1 MLFFNSFL
9 KIFKFGFNNF
19 YDYLFFNNFFKIFN
33 IFYCLLFIYF
43 FIIKKNCFV
52 NFVIIFKI
60 ISFKTDL
67 EISTL

>member
-1 MLFFNSFL
+1 MIIYFL
-9 KIFKFGFNNF
+9 IIFLNF
-19 YDYLFFNNFFKIFN
+19 SNF
-33 IFYCLLFIYF
+33 LLSFIYFFF

-60 ISFKTDL
+60 ISFKTAL

>member
-1 MLFFNSFL
+1 MLLFNSF
-9 KIFKFGFNNF
+9 FKFLNLFFNNF
-19 YDYLFFNNFFKIFN
+19 YDYLFFNNFFKFFKFFIV
-33 IFYCLLFIYF
+33 FYLFFF

-60 ISFKTDL
+60 ISFKTAL